1 MQSESHPKTEILDR
15 ATAWVLA
22 RMDEN
27 GNFLNDEVAAIAKEI
42 VSC

>member
-1 MQSESHPKTEILDR
+1 MQSESHPETDMFDR

-27 GNFLNDEVAAIAKEI
+27 GNFLNDDVAAIAKEI